1 MRWKTNAPSFFAV
14 VCLGTALLASSP
26 NSDTDFE
33 PVTRTGIVPDVDQ
46 VQDFSLN
53 RAFRIFGNI
62 NGNMPA
68 SIAAQRDDGR
78 IYLGVIN
85 PSTHNYAIVVPGGTY
100 NVRICY
106 GPGSTT
112 ATFDDPN
119 SVVVASDTMRD
130 ETLSAITTHQVS
142 GRVTGLDPGTFGSI
156 LFTSQDR
163 RTGGSAFIFPGIG
176 TYMAALADGTYD
188 VAVVQIDPSFSAFSF
203 LPVGSVTVSGSD
215 VMMDFPVG
223 TLATLSGTVTKNI
236 PIPPNSVMFAQD
248 SSAVVGSGIDCN
260 SPLFAGG
267 VAPVA
272 QSGGAYQM
280 RLLTG
285 RSYNLAGSFPIHPA
299 DPPQIAGTWTSF
311 DPVPVDF
318 QGNVVRDEAL
328 SAPTDTIT
336 ITGQVSPAGGFGS
349 GDILPDFFGV
359 DFFWTDGS
367 STYGCSTQTQRTGLP
382 NADNYRLVV
391 AKDPQATGT
400 MTVSG
405 SPPSP

>member
-1 MRWKTNAPSFFAV
+1 MKWKTNAPSLFAV
-14 VCLGTALLASSP
+14 VCLGTTLLAFLP
-26 NSDTDFE
+26 NTDTDFD
-33 PVTRTGIVPDVDQ
+33 PVTVTGIVPDMDQ
-46 VQDFSLN
+46 VQDVSIN

-62 NGNMPA
+62 SGNMPV

-78 IYLGVIN
+78 IYIGVIN
-85 PSTHNYAIVVPGGTY
+85 PSTHNYAIVVSGGNY

-112 ATFDDPN
+112 ATFDDP
-119 SVVVASDTMRD
+119 SPVVVASDTMRD

-142 GRVTGLDPGTFGSI
+142 GRVTGLDPGTFGSMV
-156 LFTSQDR
+156 FTSQDR
-163 RTGGSAFIFPGIG
+163 RTGGSAFIFPGLG

-188 VAVVQIDPSFSAFSF
+188 VAVVQIDASFSAFSF

-215 VMMDFPVG
+215 VMMDFAVG

-248 SSAVVGSGIDCN
+248 SSAVVPSGFDCN

-267 VAPVA
+267 VA
-272 QSGGAYQM
+272 
-280 RLLTG
+280 
-285 RSYNLAGSFPIHPA
+285 IHAA
-299 DPPQIAGTWTSF
+299 DPPQTAGTFTSF
-311 DPVPVDF
+311 DPIPVDF
-318 QGNVVRDEAL
+318 QGNVVRDEAV
-328 SAPTDTIT
+328 SAPTETIA

-349 GDILPDFFGV
+349 GDLLPDWFIEDILCQIASGFY
-359 DFFWTDGS
+359 S
-367 STYGCSTQTQRTGLP
+367 RRTQTQRTGLP
-382 NADNYRLVV
+382 TADNYTLVV
-391 AKDPQATGT
+391 AKDPQATCT

>member
-1 MRWKTNAPSFFAV
+1 MKWKTNAPSFFAV

-33 PVTRTGIVPDVDQ
+33 PVTRTGIVPDMDQ

-53 RAFRIFGNI
+53 RAFRISGNI
-62 NGNMPA
+62 SGNMPA

-85 PSTHNYAIVVPGGTY
+85 PSAHNYAIVVPGGTY

-119 SVVVASDTMRD
+119 PVVVASDTMRD

-188 VAVVQIDPSFSAFSF
+188 VAVLQIDPSFSAFSF

-215 VMMDFPVG
+215 VMIDFPVG

-248 SSAVVGSGIDCN
+248 SSAVVGSGFDCN
-260 SPLFAGG
+260 SPLFSGG

-272 QSGGAYQM
+272 QSGAYQM

-299 DPPQIAGTWTSF
+299 DPPQSIGTWTSF
-311 DPVPVDF
+311 DAVPVDF

-336 ITGQVSPAGGFGS
+336 ITGQVSPAGGFGP
-349 GDILPDFFGV
+349 DLALPPFLEDLLCL
-359 DFFWTDGS
+359 GS
-367 STYGCSTQTQRTGLP
+367 NSAYGRSTQTQQSVPTAAG
-382 NADNYRLVV
+382 ANYRLVV
-391 AKDPQATGT
+391 AKDPAATCT

-405 SPPSP
+405 PPPSP